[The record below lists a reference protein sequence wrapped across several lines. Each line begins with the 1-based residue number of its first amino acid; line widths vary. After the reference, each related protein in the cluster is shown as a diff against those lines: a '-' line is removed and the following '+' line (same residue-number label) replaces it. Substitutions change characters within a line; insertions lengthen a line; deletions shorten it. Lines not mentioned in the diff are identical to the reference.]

1 MVKSTHT
8 LLRESEAGV
17 TVEFVAVMTT
27 FTLLTFF
34 VMEVAIGIFWIGSA
48 EKAAQLGAR
57 LAVVSN
63 WAATP
68 APANNALTS
77 ASYAY
82 GQSCTSAG
90 GPCVPFTT
98 VTCTGS
104 STNCTCT
111 GGNGTAC
118 SKSDFNY
125 IAQRMSNMFGALSN
139 HNEYVTITYAWAGLG
154 FAGGPVI
161 PRVTVKLSSVPYDS
175 LLTTIFQKVSRSQVA
190 TLPTISVTLTGE
202 DLSTAGAS

>member
-1 MVKSTHT
+1 MVKSAHT
-8 LLRESEAGV
+8 LLRDCEAGV

-68 APANNALTS
+68 APANNGLTS

-111 GGNGTAC
+111 NGTTC
-118 SKSDFNY
+118 STSDFNY
-125 IAQRMSNMFGALSN
+125 IAQRMSNMFGVLSN

-161 PRVTVKLSSVPYDS
+161 PRVTVKLSGVPYDS
-175 LLTTIFQKVSRSQVA
+175 MLTTVLQKATGSSVA

>member
-1 MVKSTHT
+1 MVRSAYR
-8 LLRESEAGV
+8 LLRDCRGGA
-17 TVEFVAVMTT
+17 TVEFVAVMSA
-27 FTLLTFF
+27 FTLLAFF
-34 VMEVAIGIFWIGSA
+34 VMEVALGLFWIGSA

-111 GGNGTAC
+111 NGTTC
-118 SKSDFNY
+118 STSDFNY
-125 IAQRMSNMFGALSN
+125 IAQRMSNMFGVLSN

-161 PRVTVKLSSVPYDS
+161 PRVTVKLSGVPYDS
-175 LLTTIFQKVSRSQVA
+175 MFATILRRATGSTVA